1 MAAKGAEPHRVAQ
14 DGEATGAGYTQHFLA
29 HIPGVGDVLGHV
41 GGIDHVKGIIGKGQV
56 GAIATHGIA
65 QVDAGRR
72 HLAGIRLQSHIAGA
86 ATGKSIRKIARS
98 AAHIEHPCSRK
109 LHAQVAAKVIHQRGR
124 ILREPAVE
132 NVRARLLKAEGTQQL
147 NGAAERGH
155 LTGMSHNP
163 LG

>member
-1 MAAKGAEPHRVAQ
+1 M
-14 DGEATGAGYTQHFLA
+14 
-29 HIPGVGDVLGHV
+29 LGHV

-56 GAIATHGIA
+56 GAIAAHGIA

-86 ATGKSIRKIARS
+86 APRKGVRKIAR
-98 AAHIEHPCSRK
+98 AAADIEHPCSEK
-109 LHAQVAAKVIHQRGR
+109 LHAQVAAEVINQRGR

-132 NVRARLLKAEGTQQL
+132 NLRARLLKAEGTQQL
-147 NGAAERGH
+147 KGAAQRGH